1 MQDFLKVNIYA
12 KSAWKDNAA
21 HAKTCNTPFL
31 VHIWLAYPIINSKIK
46 FSNILVSHFLV
57 LMAKYFHAK
66 KSKNHYIVPNRQM
79 SRYINL

>member
-57 LMAKYFHAK
+57 FYGKILSCK
-66 KSKNHYIVPNRQM
+66 KVKKPLHS
-79 SRYINL
+79 S